1 MLGDTIRLFRLE
13 RELSPEQ
20 LAEAVG
26 ISPMA
31 IHYYEENK
39 WRPGKDVMVR
49 LASAFNVSLTELIEG
64 CSILYNENGEILLVR
79 NIGGNHIKV
88 LGRVTEKLRP
98 IYEKEVDEQCGNK

>member
-1 MLGDTIRLFRLE
+1 MLGDTIRMFRLE
-13 RELSPEQ
+13 RDLSSDQ

-39 WRPGKDVMVR
+39 WRPGTEVLVR
-49 LASAFNVSLTELIEG
+49 LACVFKVSLTELIEG
-64 CSILYNENGEILLVR
+64 CSILYTEKGEMLIVR

-88 LGRVTEKLRP
+88 VGRVKEELQPMYR
-98 IYEKEVDEQCGNK
+98 KEVEELCGNK